1 MCVCVCVFGVPSDLF
16 YDSHRVS
23 SLSSET
29 LPLLCVT
36 FITENSLV
44 AAVSIKNFF
53 ILLYLE
59 TFSVYLIGKRTKC
72 DKCDSLL
79 S

>member
-1 MCVCVCVFGVPSDLF
+1 MSVVGGDAYLC
-16 YDSHRVS
+16 YDFHRVT

-44 AAVSIKNFF
+44 AAVSIKYTSN
-53 ILLYLE
+53 I
-59 TFSVYLIGKRTKC
+59 FSERVYLFINQ
-72 DKCDSLL
+72 LV
-79 S
+79 